1 MAHSHSHAGGEGQ
14 GNYFLDQIF
23 TVLTCGALGVT
34 AIVMVRNRFFERT
47 NLLDPWFF
55 TPVMLGGM
63 AIVLLVVIRA
73 IAVWKLSKVTA
84 SNPDGTEG
92 NANDCGFDHPQGF
105 ACGFDHGG
113 GASHSHGG
121 DDDHDHEHGWAPW
134 RYIVL
139 IVPVLLFLLN
149 LPREGLS
156 ETRLKNEGAGASLAN
171 PRRPLSLA
179 AGGVVVL
186 PKSIL
191 TGKQEEVVVG
201 FRELA
206 EAAAKRMSRENL
218 EGKYATVRGQF
229 YRLGDKE
236 FTLYRV
242 NMTCCAADA
251 VPLKVRIET
260 PDVIQNLKHGTWIS
274 VKGEVSFALTAKG
287 DEYVPIITLA
297 SNNDIQPTEKARDV
311 DEP

>member
-14 GNYFLDQIF
+14 GTFFLDQLF

-34 AIVMVRNRFFERT
+34 AVIMVRNRFFEKT

-55 TPVMLGGM
+55 TPVLLGG
-63 AIVLLVVIRA
+63 AVVVALVVIRA

-84 SNPDGTEG
+84 LNPDGTPATPG
-92 NANDCGFDHPQGF
+92 ADCGFDHPTGVG
-105 ACGFDHGG
+105 CGFDHGG
-113 GASHSHGG
+113 GASHG
-121 DDDHDHEHGWAPW
+121 DDDHDHDHGWAPW

-139 IVPVLLFLLN
+139 IIPVLLFLLN

-171 PRRPLSLA
+171 PKRPLSFA
-179 AGGVVVL
+179 VGGVAML

-191 TGKQEEVVVG
+191 TGKQDEVIVG

-206 EAAAKRMSRENL
+206 EASARKLSRENL
-218 EGKYATVRGQF
+218 EGKIATVRGQF

-260 PDVIQNLKHGTWIS
+260 PDVIQNMKHGTWIS

-297 SNNDIQPTEKARDV
+297 TNNDIQPTEKAKDV